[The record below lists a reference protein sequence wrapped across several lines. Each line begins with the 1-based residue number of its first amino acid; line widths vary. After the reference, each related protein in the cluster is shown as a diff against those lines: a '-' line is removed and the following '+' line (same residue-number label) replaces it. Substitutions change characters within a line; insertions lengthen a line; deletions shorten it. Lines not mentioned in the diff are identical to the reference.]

1 LWLLVGLYRGFYI
14 LNWTYRS
21 YTEHFYRHS
30 YEVYAAAVVQTALY
44 SRFFWYYY
52 RSSSSCCCSSSS
64 SSSGSEQQTTDV
76 AIELPILLCGA
87 SLTDVD
93 AAEAATVAAAAA
105 VAAQQI
111 HDPTTALL
119 SDDAVRSKELL
130 EPLQPGVIHVV

>member
-1 LWLLVGLYRGFYI
+1 MGLYRGFYI
-14 LNWTYRS
+14 LNWIYRS
-21 YTEHFYRHS
+21 YTEDYYRHN
-30 YEVYAAAVVQTALY
+30 YQVYAAGVVQTALY

-76 AIELPILLCGA
+76 AIELPVLLCGA

-93 AAEAATVAAAAA
+93 AAEAATVAAAAAAAA